1 MKKGTKKDSEK
12 KSDAK
17 KINKPKINLGEKI
30 KSLFSKFN
38 ELKNNIY
45 IGYIPR
51 LIIFLCAFIILFFLS
66 YLCVKN
72 SYTRTEEKIT
82 TYREFGNV
90 DYKVYLKPNEF
101 YSQSYLGKNMVYI
114 TSIIKNIK
122 IDYNYQF
129 LIDEQSDIN
138 FNYSISARLV
148 IADESGQKTY
158 YEKEYSI
165 LPTTVEQVKNKTG
178 YSIYKS
184 ITIDYDYYNT
194 IASKFKSQYG
204 LSASSNLIV
213 SFKLNKGITSNGLNE
228 ASSTSVT
235 IPLTER
241 AINIKTDTTSMNN
254 TKELKTPS
262 KTNLSRKFLVVVGA
276 ILFIGMVASL
286 LRFLELLLGGFK
298 RKSPYDKKIDDIFK
312 EYDRLIVETKTMPNF
327 EDKNIIRIEKFEE
340 LLDAR
345 DTLKSPILYFNI
357 ASHHKCY
364 FYIKSGNDVF
374 LTIIKAVD
382 LEEKKDE
389 KKKAKK

>member
-38 ELKNNIY
+38 DLKNNIY

-129 LIDEQSDIN
+129 LIDEQ
-138 FNYSISARLV
+138 
-148 IADESGQKTY
+148 
-158 YEKEYSI
+158 
-165 LPTTVEQVKNKTG
+165 
-178 YSIYKS
+178 
-184 ITIDYDYYNT
+184 
-194 IASKFKSQYG
+194 
-204 LSASSNLIV
+204 
-213 SFKLNKGITSNGLNE
+213 
-228 ASSTSVT
+228 
-235 IPLTER
+235 
-241 AINIKTDTTSMNN
+241 
-254 TKELKTPS
+254 
-262 KTNLSRKFLVVVGA
+262 
-276 ILFIGMVASL
+276 
-286 LRFLELLLGGFK
+286 
-298 RKSPYDKKIDDIFK
+298 
-312 EYDRLIVETKTMPNF
+312 
-327 EDKNIIRIEKFEE
+327 
-340 LLDAR
+340 
-345 DTLKSPILYFNI
+345 
-357 ASHHKCY
+357 
-364 FYIKSGNDVF
+364 
-374 LTIIKAVD
+374 
-382 LEEKKDE
+382 
-389 KKKAKK
+389 